1 MHFYNVVEVLSFA
14 ALASA
19 ACTREFLK
27 SATDQY
33 LAAQTKGSS
42 SDLAA
47 ITASNLTYT
56 ENEVKMSLDRSVL
69 TEPIKMDH
77 NRSILDTVQCA
88 TFTEIIAATNIH
100 QYVIGTRI
108 EFNANSKISKIES
121 IVTDRGDWAFN
132 ATGYQYWDSLENW
145 DPIPADKQDSRE
157 VIQAAGDAYFN
168 RFMNESVIIPFGVP
182 CSRLEGGAS
191 TAPLNMT
198 GDSCTAAGLPST
210 LVVTNRRYV
219 VDQEMGVV
227 DIFLG
232 FPGLD
237 RSQGTATM
245 PDSHAF
251 RVESGKIRY
260 IHTVSS
266 CVEAGCGMNGVGP
279 PQKIRSL
286 PTAWKPRIPVRY
298 GSTVKLRRGGY

>member
-1 MHFYNVVEVLSFA
+1 MYSRNLVGILPLA

-27 SATDQY
+27 NATDQY
-33 LAAQTKGSS
+33 LAAQTKGFS
-42 SDLAA
+42 SDLASL
-47 ITASNLTYT
+47 TVSNLTYT

-77 NRSILDTVQCA
+77 NRSIFDTVQCA

-100 QYVIGTRI
+100 QYVIGTRM
-108 EFNANSKISKIES
+108 EFNANNRISKMES

-132 ATGYQYWDSLENW
+132 ATGYLYWDSLENW
-145 DPIPADKQDSRE
+145 DPIPPEKQDSRE
-157 VIQAAGDAYFN
+157 VIQAAGDAYFD
-168 RFMNESVIIPFGVP
+168 RFKNESVVVPFGVP

-219 VDQEMGVV
+219 VDQEMGTV

-237 RSQGTATM
+237 RSQGMATM
-245 PDSHAF
+245 PDSHVF
-251 RVESGKIRY
+251 RVEQGKIRY

-266 CVEAGCGMNGVGP
+266 CVEAGCGLNGVGP

-286 PTAWKPRIPVRY
+286 SASWKPRIPLRY
-298 GSTVKLRRGGY
+298 DLKRRGGK